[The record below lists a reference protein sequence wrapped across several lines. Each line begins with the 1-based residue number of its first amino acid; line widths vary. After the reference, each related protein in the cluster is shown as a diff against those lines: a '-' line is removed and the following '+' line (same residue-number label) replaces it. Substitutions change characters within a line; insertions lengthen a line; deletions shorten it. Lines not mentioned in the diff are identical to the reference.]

1 MQDALQITQVP
12 EMPTFMNV
20 LVDYAF
26 KRIFGNIQNKSIL
39 ISMLNSFL
47 SEYVGE
53 ITDIELLP
61 TEQLGI
67 SPNDKK
73 MSYDVYS
80 KEGEERRFL
89 LEMQRGRQ
97 TFYSRRAIAY
107 VSRAVSNELKKGDRE
122 YNFPSVISLNFMEY
136 HDSKIMGKS
145 DFVQRVMLK
154 NEQNE
159 NFSEKIMFIFVDL
172 SIFADG
178 KTASSI
184 VDERK
189 KWAYYIRNIGH
200 LSEGDVKDETG
211 VFRDFIDQC
220 RMSNLN
226 KTEMREYKKSIME
239 YADVQDACVA
249 AMEDGIAEGEARGR
263 EAGLADAKRTMA
275 LEMLKKGIPLSL
287 VSDITGLSEKEVR
300 QLTIDS

>member
-178 KTASSI
+178 ETASSI

-263 EAGLADAKRTMA
+263 EAGLADAKRAMA
-275 LEMLKKGIPLSL
+275 LEMLKRGIPLSL

-300 QLTIDS
+300 QLTVDN

>member
-1 MQDALQITQVP
+1 MQDALQITQPP
-12 EMPTFMNV
+12 EMPSFMNV

-26 KRIFGNIQNKSIL
+26 KRIFGNIQNKNIL
-39 ISMLNSFL
+39 ISMLNAFL
-47 SEYVGE
+47 SEYVGV

-67 SPNDKK
+67 LPNDKK

-80 KEGEERRFL
+80 KEGDERRFL

-172 SIFADG
+172 SIFADE
-178 KTASSI
+178 KTASGI
-184 VDERK
+184 VDERR

-211 VFRDFIDQC
+211 FFRDFIDQC

-249 AMEDGIAEGEARGR
+249 AMEDGIAEGEKRGEARG
-263 EAGLADAKRTMA
+263 EARAKRVIIMQ
-275 LEMLKKGIPLSL
+275 MLAN
-287 VSDITGLSEKEVR
+287 DISISTISKLTGLSEKEVR